1 MRSTRRKSGKSVR
14 SDIAQAAARL
24 VAEGGASS
32 FAAAKRKAA
41 TSMGLDNFRN
51 LPDNNEVQAA
61 LIEYQRLF
69 EGDRL
74 VHRIVSMRREALAAM
89 MVLADFTPR
98 LVGPVLYG
106 TACEHSPVTLHLYTD
121 ELERVT
127 RFLHDR
133 KIDYQLTHTTLKT
146 SPRRREEFPTFL
158 VANQGLELELVVF
171 PLAFLAHPPL
181 SSLNGRPFRRADTKV
196 LKNLIAVEST
206 LSPVVTKSETDAV
219 PGGL

>member
-1 MRSTRRKSGKSVR
+1 MRSVRRNSSKSVR
-14 SDIAQAAARL
+14 SDVAHAAARL

-41 TSMGLDNFRN
+41 AGMGLENFRN
-51 LPDNNEVQAA
+51 LPDNKEVQAA
-61 LIEYQRLF
+61 LIEYQRFF

-74 VHRIVSMRREALAAM
+74 AQRIVSMRREALAAM

-106 TACEHSPVTLHLYTD
+106 TACDHSPVTLHLYTD
-121 ELERVT
+121 ELEGVT

-146 SPRRREEFPTFL
+146 SLRRREEFPTYL
-158 VANQGLELELVVF
+158 VTNRGLEFELVVF

-181 SSLNGRPFRRADTKV
+181 SSLDGRQFRRADTSA
-196 LKNLIAVEST
+196 LKGLIADNT
-206 LSPVVTKSETDAV
+206 TSPPMVKDSEADPV